1 MFAVIDVEANYLLHK
16 AFQYTTFTSIQ
27 VNTHIFGANQQNN
40 KPLENTSLDIKT
52 DILGKG
58 CKNYLIFAH
67 FSYWIA
73 SRYQ

>member
-40 KPLENTSLDIKT
+40 KALENTSLDVKT

-58 CKNYLIFAH
+58 CKNYLIFCTL
-67 FSYWIA
+67 
-73 SRYQ
+73 

>member
-40 KPLENTSLDIKT
+40 KPLENTSLDVKT

-58 CKNYLIFAH
+58 CKNYLIFCTL
-67 FSYWIA
+67 
-73 SRYQ
+73 